1 MSFSWPFWRKSR
13 RLLLAAVAL
22 VLGYGAALSLY
33 PEAHFDAEA
42 SVESEPAPEVALPRL
57 GGGVVHLSD
66 YRGKWVLLNFWAT
79 WCPPCVAEMPSME
92 EFSKKFKSKNVVVL
106 AVSVDRGNP
115 DKVKKFVKQ
124 YGITFEVFHD
134 PDNDSSGKFGVSSL
148 PATFIISP
156 KGDIVSQA
164 QGMREWTD
172 PEIIDYINGLMKRK
186 K

>member
-1 MSFSWPFWRKSR
+1 MNFALPFWRKPR

-22 VLGYGAALSLY
+22 GLGYAAALSFY
-33 PEAHFDAEA
+33 PQAHFDAEA
-42 SVESEPAPEVALPRL
+42 STESEPAPEVTLTRL
-57 GGGVVHLSD
+57 GGGVTRLSD

-92 EFSKKFKSKNVVVL
+92 EFSKKFKSRNVVVL

-115 DKVKKFVKQ
+115 DRIKKFVKQ

-134 PDNDSSGKFGVSSL
+134 PDSDASNKFGVSSL
-148 PATFIISP
+148 PASYIINP
-156 KGDIVSQA
+156 KGNIVSQA

-172 PEIIDYINGLMKRK
+172 PEIIDYVNGLMKRK
-186 K
+186 Q